1 MDRSDLIDSLF
12 IVLRF
17 LVRNEKARGIEEV
30 GTVVKIFSLC
40 NRLFGKRKT
49 PKYLIRNNDVLDL
62 SIKFL
67 KERLNSDHFYLF
79 SRQCLKKGS
88 IASSCS
94 ESPYYAFRMY
104 YRNYLE
110 SIDYNL
116 PIFHVKVLR
125 KMVDKCLSGRMDMR
139 DLAIINNDISDT
151 YFLSDAKSDKINRE
165 YKRIINGCPRGSFC
179 EYCGTYLNL
188 ILAGN
193 KMLVSTHYCSILC
206 Y

>member
-62 SIKFL
+62 SVKFL
-67 KERLNSDHFYLF
+67 RERLNSDHFYLF

-88 IASSCS
+88 LVASCA

-104 YRNYLE
+104 YRDYLK
-110 SIDYNL
+110 SVNHDL
-116 PIFHVKVLR
+116 PTFHVEVL
-125 KMVDKCLSGRMDMR
+125 KKSADKCLRGEIDMR
-139 DLAIINNDISDT
+139 DLAIINNEISDS
-151 YFLSDAKSDKINRE
+151 YSLSDAKTPEINRE